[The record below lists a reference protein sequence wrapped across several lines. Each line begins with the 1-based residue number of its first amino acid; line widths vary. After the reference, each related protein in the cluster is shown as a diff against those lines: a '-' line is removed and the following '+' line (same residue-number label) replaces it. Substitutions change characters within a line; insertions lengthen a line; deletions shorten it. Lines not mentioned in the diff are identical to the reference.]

1 MTSALPALLALALTA
16 PSDLRTTAERTGYAE
31 TGRYEEVERL
41 CLGLQRRFPGRA
53 RCVAFGTTP
62 AGRTMRALV
71 LSGDGVLDPAAARAR
86 GRPVLLAQGAIHAGE
101 LDGKDA
107 FLQVARELLEE
118 PGGGVLSR
126 VTAVLVP
133 VLNVDGHERFGPSH
147 RPNQRGP
154 AAGGWRTTAQNLNL
168 NRDYVKADAPE
179 TRALL
184 ALLDAWDPIL
194 FADFHVTDGAQFQ
207 HDVAIIVE
215 PRLGYGE
222 PLRAAGQALQDALF
236 ARLEAQGH
244 LPIDFYPGFLKEDD
258 PASGFSHGVAAPRF
272 SEDYWAA
279 RNRLGVLVE
288 AHSWRT
294 YPERS
299 ALARHVLRDLLSLTA
314 ERGRAWRQAARRAE
328 AADGALAGGP
338 IVLTWEAT
346 PDTTTIPF
354 RGYAW
359 ERVTSPVS
367 GQAYLR
373 WDESRPLTLQVPMR
387 DQVVPAVSVTL
398 PAGGWLVP
406 APVAGPVQE
415 RLRAHGIR
423 YERLPAARRGLQAE
437 VFRASEA
444 IFEPR
449 PFEGRQGLRVK
460 GAWAPEAV
468 DLEAG
473 ALFVPVDQPRARL
486 AAYLLEPASPD
497 SLLAWGF
504 FNAWFERKEYV
515 EDYVLEP
522 WAAERLA
529 SDPAIRAAYEAR
541 LASDP
546 GFAKDGAAR
555 LDFFARLHPSFD
567 ATWNRYPVVRIAGRP

>member
-1 MTSALPALLALALTA
+1 MSPALPALLALALSA
-16 PSDLRTTAERTGYAE
+16 PPDLRTTAERTGFAE
-31 TGRYEEVERL
+31 TGRYEEVERI
-41 CLGLQRRFPGRA
+41 CRGLERRFPGKA
-53 RCVAFGTTP
+53 RCVAFGRTP

-86 GRPVLLAQGAIHAGE
+86 RRPVLLAQGAIHAGE

-133 VLNVDGHERFGPSH
+133 VLNVDGHERFGPNQ

-194 FADFHVTDGAQFQ
+194 FADFHVTDGAQFR
-207 HDVAIIVE
+207 HDVAVIVE
-215 PRLGYGE
+215 PRLGYSE
-222 PLRAAGQALQDALF
+222 VLRPHGQALQDALF
-236 ARLEAQGH
+236 ARLEGDGH
-244 LPIDFYPGFLKEDD
+244 LPVDFYPGFLKDDD
-258 PASGFSHGVAAPRF
+258 PGSGFAHAVAPPRF

-279 RNRLGVLVE
+279 RNRMGVLVE
-288 AHSWRT
+288 AHSWRS

-299 ALARHVLRDLLSLTA
+299 AMARHMLRHLLALTA
-314 ERGRAWRQAARRAE
+314 ERGADWKVAARQAE
-328 AADGALAGGP
+328 ASDAALGGRP
-338 IVLTWEAT
+338 LVIGWEAT
-346 PDTTTIPF
+346 PATVTFPF
-354 RGYAW
+354 QGYAF
-359 ERVTSPVS
+359 ERVVSPLS
-367 GQAYLR
+367 GKTYLR
-373 WDESRPLTLQVPMR
+373 WDESRPVTLPTPLR
-387 DQVVPAVSVTL
+387 NEVVPSLSVTL

-406 APVAGPVQE
+406 APVAGPVEE
-415 RLRAHGIR
+415 RLRLHGVR
-423 YERLPAARRGLQAE
+423 FERLPAARPGVAAE
-437 VFRASEA
+437 VFRADEVAFEA
-444 IFEPR
+444 R
-449 PFEGRQGLRVK
+449 SFEGRQGLRVK
-460 GAWAPEAV
+460 GAWAPGTA

-473 ALFVPVDQPRARL
+473 SLFVPVAQPRARL

-497 SLLAWGF
+497 SLLSWGF
-504 FNAWFERKEYV
+504 FNGWFERKEYL

-522 WAAERLA
+522 WAADLLA
-529 SDPAIRAAYEAR
+529 RDPAVRAAYEAR

-546 GFAKDGAAR
+546 AFAKDGAAR

-567 ATWNRYPVVRIAGRP
+567 PAWNRYPVVRVAARP